1 MTHKISHFL
10 ALFSL
15 LFLPLCGGSSLCA
28 QEQTGEEKVDTTR
41 VKLRGSVVDENQ
53 EPIPMVMV
61 RIEGQGIVTTAN
73 LEGKYNISF
82 RTADSVVVLY
92 QMMGFANRP
101 RLLRNAIAHCR
112 NRGEILRSV
121 SPVRIFCGT
130 VASLGGS
137 SELFRLKTFRTAILD
152 EVSQVLEP
160 QLLPPA
166 HPAGGHRSP
175 DNDWRPQAVASRRSA
190 A

>member
-1 MTHKISHFL
+1 MTHKISHLL

-82 RTADSVVVLY
+82 RTA
-92 QMMGFANRP
+92 
-101 RLLRNAIAHCR
+101 
-112 NRGEILRSV
+112 
-121 SPVRIFCGT
+121 
-130 VASLGGS
+130 
-137 SELFRLKTFRTAILD
+137 ILD

-160 QLLPPA
+160 QLLPLLTQPEA
-166 HPAGGHRSP
+166 I
-175 DNDWRPQAVASRRSA
+175 VA
-190 A
+190 